1 MNITD
6 LSIKRPLAVSMI
18 FLGIIIF
25 GAISVVNLPVDLF
38 PNITF
43 PMMIVLTTY
52 PGAGPEEIETMVTD
66 PLEKSIGTVNNLDKI
81 TSRTQENVSNI
92 FLQFAWGTNI
102 DAAANDVRDAIG
114 FITPYLPDEVD
125 APLIFKFDVSQQ
137 PVVMY
142 TIAGDI
148 DPLEL
153 EKVGNDIADR
163 IQRVDGVAASY
174 ATGGTFREIQIIL
187 DPVKLYN
194 TGITVDQ
201 ISGALQAQNVNYPLG
216 NIETDKKVFILRTM
230 GQFKDLDEIRKTVIG
245 NANFT
250 FTGC

>member
-38 PNITF
+38 PNVTF

-52 PGAGPEEIETMVTD
+52 PGAGPEEIETMITD

-92 FLQFAWGTNI
+92 FLQFAWGTDV

-114 FITPYLPDEVD
+114 FITPYLPDEVN
-125 APLIFKFDVSQQ
+125 APLIFK
-137 PVVMY
+137 
-142 TIAGDI
+142 
-148 DPLEL
+148 
-153 EKVGNDIADR
+153 
-163 IQRVDGVAASY
+163 
-174 ATGGTFREIQIIL
+174 
-187 DPVKLYN
+187 
-194 TGITVDQ
+194 
-201 ISGALQAQNVNYPLG
+201 
-216 NIETDKKVFILRTM
+216 
-230 GQFKDLDEIRKTVIG
+230 
-245 NANFT
+245 
-250 FTGC
+250 